1 MDNKEFER
9 LFKPKGLEE
18 ANSENKKTE
27 IDFEIEFSQ
36 LNRKINELK
45 EEQMGFMGVVLACI
59 LASVI
64 MGVVYFVIFNAY
76 FSKIVQ

>member
-9 LFKPKGLEE
+9 LFKPKGIEE
-18 ANSENKKTE
+18 AIIDNKKNE

-36 LNRKINELK
+36 LNRKMNELK
-45 EEQMGFMGVVLACI
+45 EEQISFMGVVSACI

-64 MGVVYFVIFNAY
+64 MGVVYFMIFNAY